1 MRESEPNY
9 LERFG
14 VWLKDLGEDVDLL
27 ARLVEDAELPE
38 ATQRAVISAGNYVFK
53 ALDLVP
59 DGIDDIG
66 YLDDAFVLRVSA
78 AQALS
83 ENDNALGHLP
93 DEAYL
98 TLQRLAVDADL
109 VQSFLDQDYPRLYQY
124 VLGLRKT
131 PVRGRSPADI
141 VQTPALRAAFLQ
153 DIRNFCRTYK
163 APRLTQ
169 ETRTLIKLR
178 AFFDAKLPK

>member
-9 LERFG
+9 LERFA
-14 VWLKDLGEDVDLL
+14 VWLKDLGDEVDKL
-27 ARLVEDAELPE
+27 ARLVEDAELPV
-38 ATQRAVISAGNYVFK
+38 ATQRVVIGAGNYLFK

-78 AQALS
+78 AQALA
-83 ENDNALGHLP
+83 EGDGAPGRLP
-93 DEAYL
+93 DEAQL
-98 TLQRLAVDADL
+98 TLQRLAAETDL
-109 VQSFLDQDYPRLYQY
+109 VQSFLDRDYPRLHQY
-124 VLGLRKT
+124 VLGLGKA
-131 PVRGRSPADI
+131 PVRGRSAADI
-141 VQTPALRAAFLQ
+141 VQNPALRTAFLQ

-163 APRLTQ
+163 APRFIQ
-169 ETRTLIKLR
+169 EARTLVKLR